1 MLIGHR
7 KEFFKLASR
16 RLVVVRAIGRI
27 ESFVVLESNIL
38 VEFKNLEVRK

>member
-16 RLVVVRAIGRI
+16 ALPFVRAIGRI
-27 ESFVVLESNIL
+27 ESFVVLESKIL

>member
-1 MLIGHR
+1 MATVKSFLS
-7 KEFFKLASR
+7 L
-16 RLVVVRAIGRI
+16 RLERQPFVRAIGRI